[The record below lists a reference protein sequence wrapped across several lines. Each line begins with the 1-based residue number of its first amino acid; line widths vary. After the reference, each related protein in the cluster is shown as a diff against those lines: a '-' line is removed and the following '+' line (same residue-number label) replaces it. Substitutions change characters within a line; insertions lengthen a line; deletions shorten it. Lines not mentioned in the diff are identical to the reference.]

1 MGSLWANYHL
11 AFSPPS
17 DPHTVDRLRVSNTCI
32 NDPKML
38 LFGLAL
44 IAQIV
49 ATGKRECEYRSSVH
63 MSSIPESIFLSS
75 LAMIPLARSGFPAG
89 YSFPS
94 YSASFKKK
102 KPHLWVVVVTTV
114 WLYRIGPCDT
124 IPSSL
129 NNNSFVPDITRSPPK
144 RTK

>member
-49 ATGKRECEYRSSVH
+49 ATGKRTDPQSICPQSQNLFSFQLGHDSIGTLWISSWLQ
-63 MSSIPESIFLSS
+63 LS
-75 LAMIPLARSGFPAG
+75 LILGVIQKKETPPMGGGGDYCMAVPHRPL
-89 YSFPS
+89 
-94 YSASFKKK
+94 
-102 KPHLWVVVVTTV
+102 
-114 WLYRIGPCDT
+114 
-124 IPSSL
+124 
-129 NNNSFVPDITRSPPK
+129 
-144 RTK
+144 